1 MNIYKTI
8 WIAPKKTL
16 EEFGSKNV
24 NNSLFFL
31 PLIFTGFI
39 FAFDISSDI
48 SKVFE
53 MKNSFLS
60 LLFSLP
66 IGIGLAFLGFALI
79 IPWLINLFGK
89 IWKGS
94 STMRQ
99 MVNVCSISLI
109 PLNLLLVNQI
119 VLFVF
124 GYEPSLEQVNA
135 GLYYILSFWAFALL
149 IIGVSSVQKFSY
161 VIALLNILISYLP
174 LLIIG
179 LLRN

>member
-1 MNIYKTI
+1 MNVYKDIWLAPRETI
-8 WIAPKKTL
+8 
-16 EEFGSKNV
+16 EEFESSNV

-31 PLIFTGFI
+31 PLIFSGLV

-48 SKVFE
+48 SRVFE
-53 MKNSFLS
+53 MEASFLG
-60 LLFSLP
+60 LLFSIP
-66 IGIGLAFLGFALI
+66 IGIGLAFLGLGLI
-79 IPWLINLFGK
+79 IPGLINLFGK

-99 MVNVCSISLI
+99 MVNVCSISSI
-109 PLNLLLVNQI
+109 PLSLILVNQI

-135 GLYYILSFWAFALL
+135 GFYYILSIWSFGLL

-161 VIALLNILISYLP
+161 GIALLNILISYLP

-179 LLRN
+179 LMRN